1 MELVS
6 VVLGPILTPI
16 RSGLIGVVLAVGLL
30 AGPAVLAQDADP
42 DDPAAAL
49 GIGQGEV
56 AIDAVEFGLGDV
68 VRPGSWTGLRLAIT
82 DRGVRQR
89 ELLVRIEVK
98 DADGDTTEYERGLAS
113 NPGQRQEIWTY
124 LRMPFRFRTGDRLLA
139 RVYEAEQTDTASPR
153 AGRMVGEAYL
163 SPRGLV
169 SAETGMIGVVGS
181 RTAGLTAYG
190 DGQDKPYDTRLHE
203 PIAVATRL
211 NPATMP
217 DAWAG
222 LSQYD
227 VFVWT
232 QDEPV
237 TLGAERADTLR
248 RWVKQGG
255 HLVVVMPQVG
265 STWLSGELNNPLF
278 DIMPRVTAT
287 RDADYP
293 TGPIRPLLTLRND
306 IVLPNTIVAHTFE
319 PRADAD
325 DEDAFVVLSDPQDRA
340 IVVRRQVGLGQVSL
354 VGIDV
359 GDDSL
364 LRVGVPS
371 AGSFWHRV
379 LGRRG
384 DLRPWSMR
392 GPAGGVQLR
401 PPDRKVRHYDHAIDA
416 AIAQTGSPAAGV
428 LLGFVVFITYW
439 LIAGPVGF
447 AVLKKTGR
455 AKHAWVAFVGVTA
468 VFTGIAWGG
477 AVLLSPASIRG
488 AHLTVIDHVYG
499 QTEQRTRTWA
509 GLIVPW
515 YGQATVRVGDEDAGS
530 TIATMSPWMSPEINA
545 TVGTFPDNR
554 GYPVLAARPS
564 GMSFPVRSTMKEL
577 SVQWAGPIVWGMPT
591 PVDANGA
598 PGVLRATPR
607 PTGIP
612 ASQRTSEATGWLLH
626 DLPGNLHD
634 VVIIV
639 NHGMYD
645 VRPGVDPN
653 RPIMNA
659 SAFGLNSVWPSG
671 TMLDLAANTS
681 YLGTYDPSLRKLLDG
696 RGVPQLNTF
705 STSDDLP
712 GDASSVSEQLV
723 IASFINQIGAPPT
736 SRTGAQ
742 GQYGAATRR
751 VLHGMDMSVWMTRP
765 CIIVLGHMGVGN
777 AERGAP
783 CPTPITIEGRDP
795 NLRGRTFVRWV
806 YPLDGQPPEILA
818 TPDPDAADEDEEG
831 PGF

>member
-1 MELVS
+1 MFGA
-6 VVLGPILTPI
+6 VLLM
-16 RSGLIGVVLAVGLL
+16 GLL
-30 AGPAVLAQDADP
+30 AGPAMAQVADP
-42 DDPAAAL
+42 DDPSAAL
-49 GIGQGEV
+49 GVGQGEV
-56 AIDAVEFGLGDV
+56 AISVEEFGLGDV
-68 VRPGSWTGLRLAIT
+68 VRPGSWAGLRLAIT

-124 LRMPFRFRTGDRLLA
+124 LRVPFRFRAGDRVLVRA
-139 RVYEAEQTDTASPR
+139 YEAEQTDTATPR
-153 AGRMVGEAYL
+153 AGRMVGEVLL
-163 SPRGLV
+163 SATGV
-169 SAETGMIGVVGS
+169 THAETGIMGIIGS
-181 RTAGLTAYG
+181 RTAGLTAYS
-190 DGQDKPYDTRLHE
+190 DGLQEVYDTRMHE
-203 PIAVATRL
+203 SMAVTTRL

-232 QDEPV
+232 QGEPV

-248 RWVKQGG
+248 RWVMQGG
-255 HLVVVMPQVG
+255 NLVIVMPQVG
-265 STWLSGELNNPLF
+265 GSWLSGELNNPLF

-287 RDADYP
+287 RNPDYP

-306 IVLPNTIVAHTFE
+306 VVLPNTIVAHTFE
-319 PRADAD
+319 KRPDAD
-325 DEDAFVVLSDPQDRA
+325 SEDAFVVLSDPQGGA
-340 IVVRRQVGLGQVSL
+340 LVVRRQAGLGQVTL

-359 GDDSL
+359 GDDAL
-364 LRVGVPS
+364 MRVGVPS

-392 GPAGGVQLR
+392 GPAGGVPLR
-401 PPDRKVRHYDHAIDA
+401 APDRKVRHYDHSIDA

-428 LLGFVVFITYW
+428 LLGFVVFIAYW

-455 AKHAWVAFVGVTA
+455 AKHTWVAFVGVTA

-477 AVLLSPASIRG
+477 AVLLSPASIKG
-488 AHLTVIDHVYG
+488 AHLTIIDHVYG
-499 QTEQRTRTWA
+499 QTQQRTRTWA

-530 TIATMSPWMSPEINA
+530 TIATLSPWMSPEMNA
-545 TVGTFPDNR
+545 TVGSFPDNR
-554 GYPVLAARPS
+554 GYSMLSARPS
-564 GMSFPVRSTMKEL
+564 SMSFPVRSTMKEL
-577 SVQWAGPIVWGMPT
+577 SVQWAGPIEWGMPT
-591 PVDANGA
+591 PVDDTGA

-612 ASQRTSEATGWLLH
+612 ASERTSEATGKLLH

-645 VRPGVDPN
+645 VRPGVDAN
-653 RPIMNA
+653 RPIMDA
-659 SAFGLNSVWPSG
+659 SAFELISPWPSG
-671 TMLDLAANTS
+671 TTLDLAASTS
-681 YLGTYDPSLRKLLDG
+681 RLGTEDVSLRYLLDDH
-696 RGVPQLNTF
+696 GVPQLNAF

-712 GDASSVSEQLV
+712 GDAKNISEQLV
-723 IASFINQIGAPPT
+723 IASFINQIGAPPI

-742 GQYGAATRR
+742 GQYGAAVRR
-751 VLHGMDMSVWMTRP
+751 VMHGMDMSVWMTRP

-777 AERGAP
+777 ADRGAP
-783 CPTPITIEGRDP
+783 CPTPMTIEGRDP

-806 YPLDGQPPEILA
+806 YPLDGAPPEILA